1 MFAQELETKS
11 AGQFAWFAAR
21 DARIRNYANSTLYTE
36 SQKIKAER
44 MKLALEL
51 MYSAKK
57 VHINYRKT
65 FVAIKVD
72 SAQVRDRK
80 MLQAMEA
87 DWVNEGITKCVSDQ
101 GVVYRFH

>member
-36 SQKIKAER
+36 SQKLKAER

-57 VHINYRKT
+57 VHINYRKN

-80 MLQAMEA
+80 MLQTLEA